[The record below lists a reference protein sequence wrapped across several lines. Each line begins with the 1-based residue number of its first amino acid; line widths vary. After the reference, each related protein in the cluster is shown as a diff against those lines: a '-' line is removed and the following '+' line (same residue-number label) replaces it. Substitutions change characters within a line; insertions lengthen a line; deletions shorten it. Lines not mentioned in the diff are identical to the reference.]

1 MNTLSSGRIA
11 SLAIVAA
18 LASCDASTAP
28 SSGLNEFSADGFA
41 AVAPPADQIV
51 AIVAGG
57 ASLSVWPYTGTD
69 LAGAAADPV
78 NLVFSGHADQRGIR
92 QALMSLDGDRTAFG
106 FPPVFPFDC
115 RWSDAMGDLQ
125 TGYATVSGWAGSAVQ
140 LGCGSFDAVR
150 FHLRLFDIGA
160 VTLGAAHFEVLIP
173 GTADHQVISWELAEQ
188 LVTADLI
195 RAGIIAPAQ
204 LSLTVP
210 INPAPYRS
218 IPAVLYNELPAE
230 LQQAIQGPAGPAES
244 DVGIGTDGRATI
256 VHIAS
261 ELPVDAGV
269 DSDQSLSL
277 TYGQTIPRPFC
288 SDGPL
293 DWVHVA
299 GPIEL
304 RKRVSVTGS
313 GRLVSQYH
321 ASGRLTV
328 TPLDVTGERPV
339 PAGESYE
346 AQIQDDHETAADAT
360 SHMVR
365 GLSLRAELPPSAPG
379 RGKLTVKLRIG
390 PNGLAAFDRDERCT
404 P

>member
-1 MNTLSSGRIA
+1 MSLIA
-11 SLAIVAA
+11 RAAPLAIAA
-18 LASCDASTAP
+18 LAACDAPTSP
-28 SSGLNEFSADGFA
+28 SSDSVALGGNGSAA
-41 AVAPPADQIV
+41 LALPPDQLVTIS
-51 AIVAGG
+51 AGG
-57 ASLSVWPYTGTD
+57 ASHSVWPFTGTD
-69 LAGAAADPV
+69 LAGAAADPI

-125 TGYATVSGWAGSAVQ
+125 TGYAAESGWAASAIQ
-140 LGCGSFDAVR
+140 LGCGPFDAVR
-150 FHLRLFDIGA
+150 FHLRLFDVGGL
-160 VTLGAAHFEVLIP
+160 TLGAAHFEVLIP

-195 RAGIIAPAQ
+195 RAGVVAPGQ
-204 LSLTVP
+204 LSLTGF
-210 INPAPYRS
+210 INPAPFRT
-218 IPAVLYNELPAE
+218 IPAVLYNELPAG
-230 LQQAIQGPAGPAES
+230 LQQAIQGPAGPVAN
-244 DVGIGTDGRATI
+244 DPGIGTDGRATI
-256 VHIAS
+256 VNIES
-261 ELPVDAGV
+261 ELPVDRGV
-269 DSDQSLSL
+269 DSEQSLSL
-277 TYGQTIPRPFC
+277 TYDQTIPRPFC

-313 GRLVSQYH
+313 GRLVTQYH

-328 TPLDVTGERPV
+328 TPLDVTSGQPV
-339 PAGESYE
+339 PSGEPYE
-346 AQIQDDHETAADAT
+346 AQIQDGHETSADAD

-365 GLSLRAELPPSAPG
+365 GLSLRTELPPSAPG
-379 RGKLTVKLRIG
+379 RGKLSVKLRVG
-390 PNGLAAFDRDERCT
+390 PDGVAAFDRDERCT